1 MTKIFIIAGEASG
14 DMLAA
19 SVMDAF
25 KKKRADIEF
34 RGIGGNAMMAS
45 GLPDSLFPMED
56 LSLMGIMEIVPKI
69 PKMLKRIRQAVE
81 AIKVFNPD
89 IVLTVDAPDF
99 SFRVQKEL
107 KRHKIRAKQLH
118 FVAPTVWAWRP
129 DRARKIAAFLDGL
142 ICLLPFEPPF
152 FERQGLPAIA
162 VGHPVLKA
170 GALEANGGLFR
181 QAHGISQDTQAVGL
195 FFGSRRSEIELLSPV
210 ILGVAKSMA
219 NENPHL
225 QFIVPTLPRWKN
237 HLEALLQSEGLK
249 AIVTDD
255 KREKWDAIAACE
267 VALVVSGTVALEIA
281 VVGVPHVILY
291 RMHPLTWQIVSR
303 VVKTRHAH
311 LVNVMLQNTTVPE
324 FLQEEAQVEMILP
337 QLKDLL
343 ASREKQAKQKEAF
356 HRVREMLQP
365 DPALSAADQ
374 AADFILKFKTQI

>member
-1 MTKIFIIAGEASG
+1 MKIFIIAGEASG
-14 DMLAA
+14 DMLAS
-19 SVMDAF
+19 SVMTALKAKQPDV
-25 KKKRADIEF
+25 EF
-34 RGIGGNAMMAS
+34 RGIGGSTMMAS
-45 GLPDSLFPMED
+45 GLPESLFPMED
-56 LSLMGIMEIVPKI
+56 LSLMGIMEVVPKI
-69 PKMLKRIRQAVE
+69 PKMLKRIRQTVE

-107 KRHKIRAKQLH
+107 KRHKLKAKQLH

-152 FERQGLPAIA
+152 FQRQGLSAIS

-181 QAHGISQDTQAVGL
+181 QVHDIAQDAQAVGL

-219 NENPHL
+219 SENPDIR
-225 QFIVPTLPRWKN
+225 FIVPTLPRWKD
-237 HLEALLQSEGLK
+237 HLEGLLKAEGLK

-255 KREKWDAIAACE
+255 KSEKWDAIAACD

-281 VVGVPHVILY
+281 VVGVPHAILY
-291 RMHPLTWQIVSR
+291 RMNALTWQIVSR

-311 LVNVMLQNTTVPE
+311 LVNVMLQDTAVPE
-324 FLQEEAQVEMILP
+324 FLQDEAQVELILP
-337 QLKDLL
+337 KLKELL

-356 HRVREMLQP
+356 QRVREMLQP

-374 AADFILKFKTQI
+374 AAEFILKFKTQN

>member
-1 MTKIFIIAGEASG
+1 MKIFIIAGEASG
-14 DMLAA
+14 DMLAS
-19 SVMDAF
+19 SVMIALKSKQPDV
-25 KKKRADIEF
+25 EF
-34 RGIGGNAMMAS
+34 RGIGGSTMMAS
-45 GLPDSLFPMED
+45 GLPESLFPMED
-56 LSLMGIMEIVPKI
+56 LSLMGIMEVVPKI
-69 PKMLKRIRQAVE
+69 PKMLKRIRQTVE

-107 KRHKIRAKQLH
+107 KRHKLKAKQLH

-152 FERQGLPAIA
+152 FQRQGLSAIA

-181 QAHGISQDTQAVGL
+181 QAHDIAQDTQVVGL

-219 NENPHL
+219 NEHPDIR
-225 QFIVPTLPRWKN
+225 FIVPTLPRWKD
-237 HLEALLQSEGLK
+237 HLEGLLKAEGLK

-255 KREKWDAIAACE
+255 KAEKWDAIAACD

-281 VVGVPHVILY
+281 VVGVPHAILY
-291 RMHPLTWQIVSR
+291 RMNALTWQIVSR

-311 LVNVMLQNTTVPE
+311 LVNVILQDTAVPE
-324 FLQEEAQVEMILP
+324 FLQDEAQVELILP
-337 QLKDLL
+337 KLKELL

-356 HRVREMLQP
+356 QRVREMLQP

-374 AADFILKFKTQI
+374 AAEFILKFKTQT